1 MKALSERFPV
11 VSLASVV
18 RAVGAVHH
26 LEQSR
31 VAKLSALAKFHNSLI
46 TYRQVGIHRR
56 PFRHNRRTADTGSR
70 MARSIECHLRHRR
83 SQETARFIDAFLA
96 SDMKVSALGSV
107 RLGKISKDDDYDR

>member
-46 TYRQVGIHRR
+46 GKM
-56 PFRHNRRTADTGSR
+56 ADLTHGQADEPS
-70 MARSIECHLRHRR
+70 
-83 SQETARFIDAFLA
+83 
-96 SDMKVSALGSV
+96 
-107 RLGKISKDDDYDR
+107 